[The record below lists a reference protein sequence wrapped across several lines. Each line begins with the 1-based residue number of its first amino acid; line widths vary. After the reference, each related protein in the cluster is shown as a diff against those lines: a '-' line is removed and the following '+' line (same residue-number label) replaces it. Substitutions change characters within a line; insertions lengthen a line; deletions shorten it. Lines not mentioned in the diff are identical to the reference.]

1 MKHTKGKQPHYH
13 KLKAITYQLALLL
26 CLVVSNNTQAQKLS
40 ASLDRDKIL
49 LGEQVTLTIKAEDIN
64 PLSATLVTWANLP
77 DTGNHIEVVK
87 REATD
92 SAMISGLN
100 TYVQKI
106 TITSFDSG
114 KWQLP
119 DISITLADKPTGKSV
134 ILHSAPVTLEV
145 LPVDVS
151 SLKDYH
157 PIKDILE
164 VNARNNTWLIIV
176 LIAGGLLLI
185 LALWWFLFRKKK
197 PKAAVTKPKDP
208 QTNYQQAI
216 EALKELENSNV
227 PANIFYLQLDK
238 IYRTYLDAE
247 LNIHT
252 LQSTTDEVMMHTK
265 DVISDTGIRTDF
277 FQLARLIS
285 AVKFAKYLPPK
296 DDANAINTVRKTID
310 FIYNN
315 QRKVNA
321 DRVV

>member
-1 MKHTKGKQPHYH
+1 MKHTKGPRSDYH
-13 KLKAITYQLALLL
+13 KLKAVIYGLALLL
-26 CLVVSNNTQAQKLS
+26 CLSASKNLTAQKLS

-77 DTGNHIEVVK
+77 DTGNHVEVVK
-87 REATD
+87 REETD
-92 SAMISGLN
+92 STMISGLN

-119 DISITLADKPTGKSV
+119 DISVTFADKPTGKPV
-134 ILHSAPVTLEV
+134 ILHSAPVILEV

-164 VNARNNTWLIIV
+164 VQARSNIWLIIL

-185 LALWWFLFRKKK
+185 FLLWWFLFRKKK
-197 PKAAVTKPKDP
+197 SKAVAIKPKDP
-208 QTNYQQAI
+208 VTNYQQAI
-216 EALKELENSNV
+216 EALKELEKSNYPV
-227 PANIFYLQLDK
+227 NIFYLQLDK

-252 LQSTTDEVMMHTK
+252 MQSTTDEVMMHTR
-265 DVISDTGIRTDF
+265 DLISDTGLRTEF

-296 DDANAINTVRKTID
+296 DEANAIGIVRKTID

>member
-1 MKHTKGKQPHYH
+1 MKHTKGKRSDHR
-13 KLKAITYQLALLL
+13 LKAIIHWLALVL
-26 CLVVSNNTQAQKLS
+26 CLVNAQNINAQRLS

-64 PLSATLVTWANLP
+64 PLSATLVSWANLP

-87 REATD
+87 REDTD

-100 TYVQKI
+100 TFVQKI

-119 DISITLADKPTGKSV
+119 DISITIADKPTGKSV
-134 ILHSAPVTLEV
+134 IIHSPPVTLEV

-151 SLKDYH
+151 SLKEYH

-164 VNARNNTWLIIV
+164 VEPRNNAWLIIL

-185 LALWWFLFRKKK
+185 FLLWWFLFRKKT
-197 PKAAVTKPKDP
+197 PKAVAVKPVDP
-208 QTNYQQAI
+208 LTNYQHAMQ
-216 EALKELENSNV
+216 ALKELQSGNYPV
-227 PANIFYLQLDK
+227 NIFYLELDK
-238 IYRTYLDAE
+238 IYRSYLDAE

-252 LQSTTDEVMMHTK
+252 LQSTPDEIMMHTK
-265 DVISDTGIRTDF
+265 DLITDTSLRTDF
-277 FQLARLIS
+277 FQLTRLIS

-296 DDANAINTVRKTID
+296 DDENAINTVRRTID
-310 FIYNN
+310 LIYNN